1 MVLHLTLE
9 CLRDFLVQTKN
20 LGKNVK
26 MTSFVTRKKMKDASA
41 ITNVRSVVARQQV
54 RHFQSAFTYS
64 KSAIKT
70 PEQCVKS
77 VQS

>member
-1 MVLHLTLE
+1 
-9 CLRDFLVQTKN
+9 
-20 LGKNVK
+20 

-64 KSAIKT
+64 KSTIKT